1 MRRQDD
7 RNPGQFPSWTF
18 GIDLLPQK
26 EYFRRMETVTL
37 KMERKH
43 IALLKEQAKAL
54 GRSRAAVV
62 RDLIDE
68 HLTKKKRPSLHD
80 LAKDFC
86 GSVSGPADM
95 STRKLTGYG
104 RD

>member
-1 MRRQDD
+1 
-7 RNPGQFPSWTF
+7 
-18 GIDLLPQK
+18 
-26 EYFRRMETVTL
+26 METVTL
-37 KMERKH
+37 KMDRKH
-43 IALLKEQAKAL
+43 ITLLNERAKAL
-54 GRSRAAVV
+54 GRSRAAIV

-80 LAKDFC
+80 LAKEFC
-86 GSVSGPADM
+86 GSLSGPRDM

>member
-1 MRRQDD
+1 
-7 RNPGQFPSWTF
+7 
-18 GIDLLPQK
+18 
-26 EYFRRMETVTL
+26 METVTF
-37 KMERKH
+37 KMERKQ
-43 IALLKEQAKAL
+43 IALLKERAKAL
-54 GRSRAAVV
+54 GRSQAAIV

-68 HLTKKKRPSLHD
+68 HLPPGKRPSLHD
-80 LAKDFC
+80 LAKDYC

>member
-7 RNPGQFPSWTF
+7 RNLGQFPSWTF
-18 GIDLLPQK
+18 GIDLLPQR
-26 EYFRRMETVTL
+26 EYFCRMETVTL

-43 IALLKEQAKAL
+43 ITLLKERAKSL

-68 HLTKKKRPSLHD
+68 HLTKKKRPSLYD
-80 LAKDFC
+80 LTKDLC
-86 GSVSGPADM
+86 GSVSGPKDL
-95 STRKLTGYG
+95 STRPLTGYG